1 MTAIKNMR
9 KLYIPPTLI
18 VYCILSMIL
27 LYIVVPQYNLMLF
40 PYNLIGLGISFSG
53 FMLMGKARDLF
64 KKYQT
69 TLKIEKSNQLIREG
83 MFSKTRN
90 PMYVGMFILVFG
102 FSIFSTNLISLVLPF
117 VFLLLLRLIF
127 VSKEERLMYDSFR
140 EEYVEYKKKVRRWI

>member
-1 MTAIKNMR
+1 
-9 KLYIPPTLI
+9 
-18 VYCILSMIL
+18 
-27 LYIVVPQYNLMLF
+27 
-40 PYNLIGLGISFSG
+40 
-53 FMLMGKARDLF
+53 MGKARDLF